1 MSCPPDKSQLQALNA
16 AKQKLESFSKKISSL
31 PQSIGFGTIIKGI
44 GAKLIP
50 ANLKNLFNKNA
61 SVAPVEERKDHK
73 NVILDTAEKL
83 APIEAD
89 MSPGGTEMLSYTNDL
104 HITVGASYISSQKCP
119 PIRKTNGLPVIQKI
133 EIKKERSDVKLADAP
148 YVETLSHPV
157 PWGNYSIL
165 ANNSFNLVVGANG
178 IVINTEGNIDISAF
192 GVSTIASLHGLN
204 LTASEGNLNIICG
217 HHVQIVGKTVNI
229 QTCNENDQVV
239 INSNLG
245 IKKNAVVHGSLYV
258 DGEIYAHHMTVPA
271 QTQETSE
278 TMAKGFLPPEQV
290 VAYADIGP
298 LITWITQNFALISA
312 SIASQIPLGPHAYI
326 YMPVIPANMYYPG
339 MKLACRSFEYLGTGI
354 PNGTWSM
361 MPAAPVGSVFDPLSL
376 SELHTGDNANKAVS
390 VMPHNHHY
398 YGPSS
403 SKLQGNGDVRDA
415 AASNINSGA
424 AGEASGTMHGGS
436 GLHV

>member
-1 MSCPPDKSQLQALNA
+1 MSCPPDKKQLQALA
-16 AKQKLESFSKKISSL
+16 AAQQKIKSITNKLNSFGVGS
-31 PQSIGFGTIIKGI
+31 IIKGL

-50 ANLKNLFNKNA
+50 ASLKNLGNTAN
-61 SVAPVEERKDHK
+61 VQTRQDHAG
-73 NVILDTAEKL
+73 VIEDTASKL
-83 APIEAD
+83 APIETE
-89 MSPGGTEMLSYTNDL
+89 MSPGGTEIISYTNDL
-104 HITVGASYISSQKCP
+104 HITVGGKFVSSQSCP
-119 PIRKTNGLPVIQKI
+119 PIRKTLGLPVIEKI
-133 EIKKERSDVKLADAP
+133 EINNDRTDAKLSDAP

-178 IVINTEGNIDISAF
+178 IVVSTEGNYDVNAF
-192 GVSTIASLHGLN
+192 GVSTISSLHGLN
-204 LTASEGNLNIICG
+204 LTTSEGNLNIICG
-217 HHVQIVGKTVNI
+217 NHVQIVGKTVNI

-258 DGEIYAHHMTVPA
+258 DGEIYAQHLTTPA

-278 TMAKGFLPPEQV
+278 TMAKAFLPPEQV
-290 VAYADIGP
+290 IAYADIGP

-312 SIASQIPLGPHAYI
+312 SIASQIPMGPHAYI

-339 MKLACRSFEYLGTGI
+339 MKLACRSFEYFGTGI

-361 MPAAPVGSVFDPLSL
+361 MPAGPVGSVFDPLSL
-376 SELHTGDNANKAVS
+376 AELHSTDNANKAVS
-390 VMPHNHHY
+390 VLPHNHQY
-398 YGPSS
+398 YGPAS

-415 AASNINSGA
+415 AASIINSGST
-424 AGEASGTMHGGS
+424 GEAQGVVHGGS